1 RIAELEEN
9 AKKMKDKEQSMENKL
24 LGAAGM
30 GMTGAGLS
38 KSLSAG
44 AEQKADEAAEL
55 DMAAY
60 LATMHCSYAPGK
72 NVKGGEKEVELPG
85 ANSLMPLYTE
95 YVALAN
101 DLKVRKAALGM
112 QPGIESEA
120 ILDGATS
127 GLYDD
132 VALGKTGGAYA
143 SLARALSD
151 PNSEDA
157 KKWAAQ
163 KEATAKD
170 KKTGTTLAAVGAI
183 GSAVANIA
191 INSGDDKKE
200 KSDEI
205 NAKYDLMEKELNTL
219 ERGVNRNVPVV
230 QACPSGTTGD
240 GVPNCVCNDKSKD
253 YKAETNSCQ
262 ARVAEDVTTQ
272 TINQVVATEKTND
285 PIKITPVILKGSAV
299 FEIGQDVL
307 RDDAKAQLTDFVNSL
322 KGYKKCSITVSGYT
336 DPVGKQEDNIQLSQK
351 RADAVKKHMDGV
363 KADGLDLTIVT
374 HAKGESDC
382 YCGLGKDVPDAQ
394 RKERDYVVCNGK
406 DDNTALTENERYAPC
421 RRIEMSA
428 ECFKE
433 SGGENQGLNLGDIAG
448 VVQGISG
455 GNQLSTAVNTLMSGT
470 DDYKKLDHCTD
481 DGYIKDYLKYIG
493 YELHS
498 DDTAVVKNFE
508 DWCKKENG
516 RLWTGRGYI
525 LPPWAKFP
533 SYFDAAGKGTLLVEY
548 ECIMAKKTDMKFEQA
563 MKKYEEMKS
572 ALGADRITNYFT
584 TNCGANGYSERGNY
598 VLIEAIRP

>member
-1 RIAELEEN
+1 A
-9 AKKMKDKEQSMENKL
+9 
-24 LGAAGM
+24 
-30 GMTGAGLS
+30 
-38 KSLSAG
+38 
-44 AEQKADEAAEL
+44 
-55 DMAAY
+55 
-60 LATMHCSYAPGK
+60 
-72 NVKGGEKEVELPG
+72 VELPG
-85 ANSLMPLYTE
+85 GNLLLPLYTE

-120 ILDGATS
+120 ILEGATS

-132 VALGKTGGAYA
+132 VALGKTSGAYT

-151 PNSEDA
+151 PNGEDA

-170 KKTGTTLAAVGAI
+170 KKTGMTLAAVGAI

-205 NAKYDLMEKELNTL
+205 NAKYDSMEKELNTL
-219 ERGVNRNVPVV
+219 ERDVNSNVSVV
-230 QACPSGTTGD
+230 QACPSDTTGT
-240 GVPNCVCNDKSKD
+240 GVPNCVCTDTSKD

-262 ARVAEDVTTQ
+262 ARATDEDVVTSAKT
-272 TINQVVATEKTND
+272 VVATENTND

-299 FEIGQDVL
+299 FEIGKDVL
-307 RDDAKAQLTDFVNSL
+307 REDAKTQLTAFVDSL
-322 KGYKKCSITVSGYT
+322 KKYKKCSITITGYT
-336 DPVGKQEDNIQLSQK
+336 DPVGKQENNIQLSQK
-351 RADAVKKHMDGV
+351 RADAVKKHMDDV
-363 KADGLDLTIVT
+363 KVEGLDLTIVT
-374 HAKGESDC
+374 HAKGEADC

-394 RKERDYVVCNGK
+394 RKERDYVACKGK
-406 DDNTALTENERYAPC
+406 DDNTALTKNERYAPC

-433 SGGENQGLNLGDIAG
+433 SGGENQGLNLGDIAS
-448 VVQGISG
+448 VVQGVSG

-470 DDYKKLDHCTD
+470 DDYKKLDHCKD

-498 DDTAVVKNFE
+498 DDIAVVKNFE

-516 RLWTGRGYI
+516 RLWAGRGYI
-525 LPPWAKFP
+525 LPPWANFP
-533 SYFDAAGKGTLLVEY
+533 SYFDAAGKGTFLVEY
-548 ECIMAKKTDMKFEQA
+548 QCVMAKKTDMDFDRA
-563 MKKYEEMKS
+563 MKKYDEMKS

-584 TNCGANGYSERGNY
+584 MNCGANGYGERGNY
-598 VLIEAIRP
+598 VLIEVIKP